1 VFCEKGY
8 VNNMMIIFPFRFYN
22 ICRELVIITLNHGI
36 LKMILVRP
44 KYFPDLTTQDYVNGF
59 TTAITLYFR
68 LEHEERKSQK
78 TQLPPKYVCRDN
90 GHINF

>member
-1 VFCEKGY
+1 
-8 VNNMMIIFPFRFYN
+8 M
-22 ICRELVIITLNHGI
+22 T
-36 LKMILVRP
+36 ILVRP

-78 TQLPPKYVCRDN
+78 TQLPPKDVCRDN
-90 GHINF
+90 GHINFNRLHNYMYDNSIKEKY